1 MPEGL
6 PPMCGTEEFAELMA
20 EMVAEDAPRL
30 FAVVQEFGER
40 VDAKQ
45 CERYL
50 VQLRADSVR
59 NDQRRAL
66 QLAAPLWIRAQAGVQ
81 RFIHALLAAND
92 GMSSTSGDRAGAQVK
107 GA

>member
-40 VDAKQ
+40 VDARIAAWGLAHPGRVDVIGVDGTVHITAAAP
-45 CERYL
+45 ET
-50 VQLRADSVR
+50 VLRRFD
-59 NDQRRAL
+59 RRA
-66 QLAAPLWIRAQAGVQ
+66 
-81 RFIHALLAAND
+81 NT
-92 GMSSTSGDRAGAQVK
+92 STHLIWPT
-107 GA
+107 